1 MPWHSIFCCGTA
13 ASSQNINSF
22 HATEPEPY
30 FINKD
35 FQQMA
40 DIKVVPIRHSVDRN
54 QNVAVNS

>member
-40 DIKVVPIRHSVDRN
+40 DIKLVPFRH
-54 QNVAVNS
+54 